1 MIRRHMG
8 AGPVMVRVA
17 CWMLLACLCF
27 SVMNGITRHLGGLI
41 EPIVVVFFRCLF
53 GLVAMA
59 PFLLRSGLS
68 SLQTENPGLHVI
80 RGFVAVIAMGCWFYG
95 LKLMP
100 LAEAVALSF
109 TTPLFSSIAAVILLG
124 EVMRRRRWTATVVG
138 FIGTI
143 IVLRPGLSEFTTGS
157 FLILAA
163 ALLMAINQ
171 VMVKYLTGKDHP
183 NAIVFWLVFLVLPLS
198 FAPAAVFWQTP
209 VGTEWIW
216 LVSLGMIATL
226 GHQSMVRGFALA
238 DATAVV
244 PFDFMRLPF
253 VALIGFLAF
262 GEKPDMWTW
271 LGAAVIVLS
280 SVYITHREQR
290 LGQEVPSGKT
300 ANINP

>member
-1 MIRRHMG
+1 MRLHLVTSS
-8 AGPVMVRVA
+8 VMVRVA
-17 CWMLLACLCF
+17 CWMLFACLCF
-27 SVMNGITRHLGGLI
+27 SIMNGIVRHLGGLI

-68 SLQTENPGLHVI
+68 SLQTENPWLHVI
-80 RGFVAVIAMGCWFYG
+80 RGFVSVIAMGCWFYG

-124 EVMRRRRWTATVVG
+124 EAMRRRRWAATAVG
-138 FIGTI
+138 FVGTI

-226 GHQSMVRGFALA
+226 AHQSMVRGFALA

-271 LGAAVIVLS
+271 LGAAVIVSS

-290 LGQEVPSGKT
+290 YGQEVSSGKA